1 MNCKDYETLMDDYF
15 DRALSRKKQK
25 WISQHLRSCPKCEG
39 TFREYE
45 KMLKSIKNVEIK
57 KCPDEVV
64 DSVFDIININEKFS
78 RHKSVLDRINEFFFL
93 YSRQL
98 GIAGAAATVFL
109 FAFLITSQ
117 INRTVPIQQQYTT
130 QEVEQATN
138 QVKLALAYFNQVT
151 SRTEEIIE
159 KEILPQQV
167 VGPMKS
173 SIKTALKPLINGG

>member
-1 MNCKDYETLMDDYF
+1 MNCKECETLMDDYF
-15 DRALSRKKQK
+15 DRSLSWKKK
-25 WISQHLRSCPKCEG
+25 KLVSEHIRSCQGCSES
-39 TFREYE
+39 FQEYE
-45 KMLKSIKNVEIK
+45 KMLKSIQNIEIK

-78 RHKSVLDRINEFFFL
+78 RRKSVFDRINEILFL
-93 YSRQL
+93 NLRQV
-98 GIAGAAATVFL
+98 GIAGAAAAVFL
-109 FAFLITSQ
+109 FVLLITSH
-117 INRTVPIQQQYTT
+117 IDRTVPIQQQYTT
-130 QEVEQATN
+130 QDVEQATD

-167 VGPMKS
+167 VRPMKS